1 MTEDNL
7 ASLKKIQKLTDP
19 SLPEKKRLS
28 EDQILVGIG
37 IHLVKKL
44 QGIAQTTLKRSRMA
58 CPCGCKEKLDYTP
71 EMYIGKYVFYVF
83 EKLNLDVT
91 SCDSNIEV
99 IIHKF

>member
-7 ASLKKIQKLTDP
+7 ASLEKIQKLTDP

-44 QGIAQTTLKRSRMA
+44 QGIAQTTLKRSQMA

-71 EMYIGKYVFYVF
+71 EMYIGKYVFI
-83 EKLNLDVT
+83 LC
-91 SCDSNIEV
+91 SCMYLKDLTLMLQVV
-99 IIHKF
+99 IQI